1 MNRTALCLLAASSL
15 GLVLAAPAGAQQAA
29 PPRWRPAPESI
40 TVTAMAAAKNLR
52 AVLTGT
58 NLPQAF
64 AVSASIPVPYGDLN
78 LTRDADASEF
88 TRRIGVAAQLVCYEI
103 DLKYPPSQFPNL
115 GDDDCVG
122 GARKDGLSLANAAI
136 EKARQ

>member
-1 MNRTALCLLAASSL
+1 MNRISLFLPAALAAL
-15 GLVLAAPAGAQQAA
+15 AAAAPATAQQAA
-29 PPRWRPAPESI
+29 PPRWRPTLE
-40 TVTAMAAAKNLR
+40 TVTVSAMAASKNLR

-64 AVSASIPVPYGDLN
+64 AISASIPVPYGDLN

-103 DLKYPPSQFPNL
+103 DLKYPPSQYPNL
-115 GDDDCVG
+115 GDEDCVG
-122 GARKDGLSLANAAI
+122 GARKDGLAQANAAI
-136 EKARQ
+136 AAARQ

>member
-1 MNRTALCLLAASSL
+1 MNRISLVVPAAVLILAS
-15 GLVLAAPAGAQQAA
+15 VVPATAQQAA
-29 PPRWRPAPESI
+29 PQRWRPTPE
-40 TVTAMAAAKNLR
+40 TVTVSAMAASKNLR

-103 DLKYPPSQFPNL
+103 DLKYPPTQYPTL
-115 GDDDCVG
+115 GDEDCVG
-122 GARKDGLSLANAAI
+122 GARKDGLAQASAAI